1 MASEKVKEFERSNWR
16 KAGFAA
22 MWQVRNYCKEN
33 AKLSYYLIE

>member
-1 MASEKVKEFERSNWR
+1 MASEKVEEFVSDQIG

-33 AKLSYYLIE
+33 AKLSYHLIE